1 MKGTTNAWLAGLVLC
16 GPTLGAHI
24 VHEDVGIEVAPVRAG
39 GETGAS
45 SGDAVTAATPR
56 PIDLAICLDTSGS
69 MDGLID
75 AAKQKLWAIVNDLA
89 LLEPEPKLRV
99 ALLTF
104 GNNGHSEEM
113 GWVKVDVPLTG
124 DLDLVSQ
131 HLFALTTNGGEEYVG
146 RVVDRAV
153 RELGWSPSPDALR
166 MIVVAGN
173 ESADQDPRILKA
185 DACRRA
191 IERGILVNS
200 IYCGDPADA
209 IAPGWREVA
218 LLADGQFASIAPDGG
233 SVVVATPFDAE
244 LTELSAAINET
255 YLPYGDA
262 GREGCS
268 NQWAQDA
275 NAAGLNS
282 EAAAQRAQ
290 TKASGLYQCSWD
302 LVDACKQE
310 GFDLESIPTE
320 DLPEPMRTMSPEERL
335 AYVRSMER
343 KRAELQQRIQETGRK
358 RDAWVAEESRKA
370 SLDDSRAFD
379 RVLRDAIRRQ
389 ASAKGFRS
397 LAAPAAPPAGEA
409 EPAQET
415 EAPSPGSP
423 SPEGGSAPLPLA
435 PKEGC

>member
-1 MKGTTNAWLAGLVLC
+1 MKNEMKSALAGLLLAGPVLA
-16 GPTLGAHI
+16 AHI
-24 VHEDVGIEVAPVRAG
+24 VHDDVGIEVAPVRPGIAVG
-39 GETGAS
+39 GTLHETP
-45 SGDAVTAATPR
+45 TEAAPR
-56 PIDLAICLDTSGS
+56 AIDLAICLDTSGS

-89 LLEPEPKLRV
+89 LLEPEPSLRV

-113 GWVKVDVPLTG
+113 GWVAVDVPLTA

-153 RELGWSPSPDALR
+153 RELDWSPRPEALR

-173 ESADQDPRILKA
+173 ESADQDPRVLKA
-185 DACRRA
+185 DACRLA
-191 IERGILVNS
+191 IESGILVNS

-218 LLADGQFASIAPDGG
+218 LLSDGQFASIAPNGG
-233 SVVVATPFDAE
+233 TVVVSTPFDAE
-244 LTELSAAINET
+244 LTELSAALNET
-255 YLPYGDA
+255 YLPYGEA
-262 GREGCS
+262 GRAGCS
-268 NQWAQDA
+268 NQWTQDA

-290 TKASGLYQCSWD
+290 TKASALYQCSWD

-310 GFDLESIPTE
+310 GFDLATVPVE
-320 DLPEPMRTMSPEERL
+320 DLPEAMRAMTPEQRL
-335 AYVRSMER
+335 AHVRSMER
-343 KRAELQQRIQETGRK
+343 RRAELQKRIQELGK
-358 RDAWVAEESRKA
+358 RREAWAAEESRRA
-370 SLDDSRAFD
+370 ALDDSRAFD

-389 ASAKGFRS
+389 AAAKGFRRDEAPVGS
-397 LAAPAAPPAGEA
+397 GSPALPPSPAPVQGAPAPPPQTAS
-409 EPAQET
+409 PA
-415 EAPSPGSP
+415 
-423 SPEGGSAPLPLA
+423 
-435 PKEGC
+435 EGC